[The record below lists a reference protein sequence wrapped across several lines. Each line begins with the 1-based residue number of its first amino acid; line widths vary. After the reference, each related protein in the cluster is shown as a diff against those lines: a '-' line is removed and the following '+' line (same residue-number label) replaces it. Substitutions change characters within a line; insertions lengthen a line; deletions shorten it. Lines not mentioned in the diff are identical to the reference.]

1 MKDSSLTVCGSGFL
15 SKAAK
20 ESWSVRVLDRDIN
33 TQCFERHFKQPQL
46 PAEKE
51 KEDKTELLK
60 SPTIADFL
68 GFKQDESYRKKHRKQ
83 FIIFALMQ

>member
-1 MKDSSLTVCGSGFL
+1 ML
-15 SKAAK
+15 
-20 ESWSVRVLDRDIN
+20 ERDIN

-60 SPTIADFL
+60 SPTIAEFL

-83 FIIFALMQ
+83 FIIFTPKKIKP

>member
-1 MKDSSLTVCGSGFL
+1 MSRHFPELVLTGLRQGRG
-15 SKAAK
+15 KG
-20 ESWSVRVLDRDIN
+20 ERI
-33 TQCFERHFKQPQL
+33 TIERHFKQPQL

-60 SPTIADFL
+60 SPTIAEFL

-83 FIIFALMQ
+83 FIIFTPKKIKP